1 MIIVLRKMIKVDE
14 YILDRMIGR
23 IGGETNESG
32 GLIGSSIDGVI
43 NEFCYDAGIDSN
55 GDEYFPDV
63 EMMQLKLKE
72 WNEHGIQFMGII
84 HSHKSNES
92 LSGKD
97 IYMGQKILALN
108 PSMKSILMP
117 VLVLDDQRVCWYSI
131 ERDHNKVCE
140 IETIIN

>member
-1 MIIVLRKMIKVDE
+1 MTIEVDKQVIE
-14 YILDRMIGR
+14 EMLGR

-97 IYMGQKILALN
+97 IYMGRKILALN